1 MKRLNQE
8 MSPLR
13 DDSTKDAAYVRDM
26 WGEYTRRASFQDTTR
41 PQQIKRDPEQV
52 HAYLKTLEEGVE
64 SEDAQTLKKVA
75 EGQMQKDDAKMQN
88 YLIK

>member
-1 MKRLNQE
+1 

-26 WGEYTRRASFQDTTR
+26 WQEYTKRASFQDSTR
-41 PQQIKRDPEQV
+41 PQQIKRDPEHV
-52 HAYLKTLEEGVE
+52 HAYLKTLEEGVG

-75 EGQMQKDDAKMQN
+75 DG
-88 YLIK
+88 